1 MQVQASAK
9 FVRTSPRKVRLVM
22 QGLRGMPVEEAR
34 LQLRFTPKPIARD
47 VAKVLDSAVA
57 NAENNYGLDA
67 RDLHIREIHAG
78 DGRTLRRFRAKA
90 RGRVGRILKRTA
102 HITVVVSD
110 GQDAEDG

>member
-1 MQVQASAK
+1 MQVQATAK
-9 FVRTSPRKVRLVM
+9 YVRTSPRKVRLVM
-22 QGLRGMPVEEAR
+22 QGLRGLPVEEAR
-34 LQLRFTPKPIARD
+34 LQLRFTPKPIARE

-57 NAENNYGLDA
+57 NAENNYALDPSELKVHA
-67 RDLHIREIHAG
+67 VYAG

-110 GQDAEDG
+110 GQE

>member
-1 MQVQASAK
+1 MEVQASAK

-22 QGLRGMPVEEAR
+22 QGLRGLPVEEAR
-34 LQLRFTPKPIARD
+34 LQLRFTPKPIARA
-47 VAKVLDSAVA
+47 VAKVLGSAVA
-57 NAENNYGLDA
+57 NAENNHGLDP
-67 RDLHIREIHAG
+67 RDLRVKEIHAG

-110 GQDAEDG
+110 GNES

>member
-22 QGLRGMPVEEAR
+22 QGLRGMPVEDAR

-57 NAENNYGLDA
+57 WYECRVVGQAEPGDHVVYFGEVTGGAPGPAEGEATTLA
-67 RDLHIREIHAG
+67 AVGMSYAG
-78 DGRTLRRFRAKA
+78 
-90 RGRVGRILKRTA
+90 
-102 HITVVVSD
+102 
-110 GQDAEDG
+110 